1 MALFCSVAISGCRY
15 APCAP
20 QQSGPPLS
28 RVFPRRLARLSTRL
42 KRLPHRRLPPIFPL
56 LPLLLPLLLAGCA
69 NGIGFASH
77 AGPAGGGAPPPTEL
91 ITEQLIQAERLASAG
106 AARQDLTPLFV
117 SHPPPYTIGRG
128 DILAI
133 VVWDHPELAAGGM
146 NTATARADSGGAA
159 ANSAPPGFAV
169 DHLGRIQFPLIGLL
183 TVEGLTEERARDLLT
198 KKLARYLAHPNLTLR
213 VQAYRSK
220 RVYVDGEVR
229 TPGLHRIDDIPMT
242 LLEALNRAGGV
253 TPTADQSRIV
263 LERGERRYTVNLRE
277 LVQKGVNPGAI
288 LLAHGDVLRVHSR
301 DESKVFVSGEVITPR
316 ALRMHDGRLTLN
328 EALGETGGISPLSG
342 DARQVYVVRKT
353 PERTRVFRL
362 DARESGALAMAES
375 FELRPKDVVYV
386 AAAPLANWNRHL
398 SLLFPG
404 ALTSAVGVTTR
415 P

>member
-1 MALFCSVAISGCRY
+1 M
-15 APCAP
+15 
-20 QQSGPPLS
+20 
-28 RVFPRRLARLSTRL
+28 
-42 KRLPHRRLPPIFPL
+42 PPIFPL

-91 ITEQLIQAERLASAG
+91 ITEQLIRAERLASAG

-146 NTATARADSGGAA
+146 NTATALADSGGAA

-242 LLEALNRAGGV
+242 LVEALNRAGGV

-342 DARQVYVVRKT
+342 DARQV
-353 PERTRVFRL
+353 
-362 DARESGALAMAES
+362 
-375 FELRPKDVVYV
+375 
-386 AAAPLANWNRHL
+386 
-398 SLLFPG
+398 
-404 ALTSAVGVTTR
+404 
-415 P
+415 